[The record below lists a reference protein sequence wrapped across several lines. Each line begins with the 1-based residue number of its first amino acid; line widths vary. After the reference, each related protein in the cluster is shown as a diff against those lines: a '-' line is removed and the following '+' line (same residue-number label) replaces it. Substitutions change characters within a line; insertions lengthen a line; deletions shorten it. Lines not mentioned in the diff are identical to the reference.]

1 MKFKTDNIKHIF
13 FLITAS
19 VLLLTSC
26 GKEDVKVT
34 NSANEVTGLYKV
46 DSLKK
51 GDYTFY
57 VYKKDTGYF
66 KVGYNEIYI
75 QLKNNTTGKYIEDA
89 NLSWKA
95 LMHMTDMSHACPYSA
110 ISKVSNTKTLYKGYF
125 IFIMGSDDMD
135 YWEITYNYVKGADTL
150 AKVTNRPYVV
160 NPTGRLRY
168 KRFLGSDAAYYYV
181 VLVNPTES
189 NVQVGTNDITAYL
202 YKQLDLYTFNP
213 VKNYTVEIDP
223 RMPDPSMGNHTSPY
237 NVNLK
242 YNSSAD
248 IYKGKLNLT
257 MTGYW
262 KINLI
267 VKDSV
272 NTVIKGDSIK
282 GSTTASSI
290 YFELEF

>member
-1 MKFKTDNIKHIF
+1 MKFKINNIKPIF
-13 FLITAS
+13 LLILALVT
-19 VLLLTSC
+19 LLISC

-34 NSANEVTGLYKV
+34 TSADEVIGLYKV
-46 DSLKK
+46 DSLKN
-51 GDYTFY
+51 GGYTFY
-57 VYKKDTGYF
+57 VFKKDSGYF
-66 KVGYNEIYI
+66 KVGYNEVYI

-89 NLSWKA
+89 DLSWKP
-95 LMHMTDMSHACPYSA
+95 LMHMESMSHACPYSA
-110 ISKVSNTKTLYKGYF
+110 ISKVENANTLYKGYF
-125 IFIMGSDDMD
+125 IFIMASDDME
-135 YWEITYNYVKGADTL
+135 YWEITYDYVKGTDTL
-150 AKVTNRPYVV
+150 AEVTNRPYVI
-160 NPTGRLRY
+160 NPTGRQRY
-168 KRFLGSDAAYYYV
+168 KRFKGNDDAYYYA

-202 YKQLDLYTFNP
+202 YKQKDLYTFNP
-213 VKNYTVEIDP
+213 VKNYSIEIDP
-223 RMPDPSMGNHTSPY
+223 RMPDASMGNHTSPY

-242 YNSSAD
+242 YDSSAD

>member
-1 MKFKTDNIKHIF
+1 MKFKTYNIKHIF

-213 VKNYTVEIDP
+213 IKIYTVEIDP

-242 YNSSAD
+242 YDSTAGL
-248 IYKGKLNLT
+248 YKGKLNLT

-262 KINLI
+262 KISLI

-290 YFELEF
+290 FFELEF

>member
-1 MKFKTDNIKHIF
+1 
-13 FLITAS
+13 
-19 VLLLTSC
+19 
-26 GKEDVKVT
+26 
-34 NSANEVTGLYKV
+34 
-46 DSLKK
+46 
-51 GDYTFY
+51 
-57 VYKKDTGYF
+57 
-66 KVGYNEIYI
+66 
-75 QLKNNTTGKYIEDA
+75 
-89 NLSWKA
+89 
-95 LMHMTDMSHACPYSA
+95 
-110 ISKVSNTKTLYKGYF
+110 
-125 IFIMGSDDMD
+125 MGSDNMD
-135 YWEITYNYVKGADTL
+135 YWEITYNYVNGADTL

-168 KRFLGSDAAYYYV
+168 KRFLGSDAAYYYA

-202 YKQLDLYTFNP
+202 YKQSDLYTFNP
-213 VKNYTVEIDP
+213 VKNYTIEIDP

-242 YNSSAD
+242 YDSSAD

-267 VKDSV
+267 VKDST

-282 GSTTASSI
+282 GSTTASSL
-290 YFELEF
+290 YFEIEF

>member
-1 MKFKTDNIKHIF
+1 
-13 FLITAS
+13 
-19 VLLLTSC
+19 
-26 GKEDVKVT
+26 
-34 NSANEVTGLYKV
+34 
-46 DSLKK
+46 
-51 GDYTFY
+51 
-57 VYKKDTGYF
+57 
-66 KVGYNEIYI
+66 
-75 QLKNNTTGKYIEDA
+75 
-89 NLSWKA
+89 
-95 LMHMTDMSHACPYSA
+95 
-110 ISKVSNTKTLYKGYF
+110 
-125 IFIMGSDDMD
+125 MD
-135 YWEITYNYVKGADTL
+135 YWEITYDYINGTDTL
-150 AKVTNRPYVV
+150 AEVTNKPYVI

-168 KRFLGSDAAYYYV
+168 KRFLGSDAAYYYA

-213 VKNYTVEIDP
+213 VKNYTIEIDP

-242 YNSSAD
+242 YDSSSD

-267 VKDSV
+267 VKDPA

-282 GSTTASSI
+282 GSTTASSL
-290 YFELEF
+290 YFEIEF

>member
-1 MKFKTDNIKHIF
+1 MKFKTVNIKHIF
-13 FLITAS
+13 FLIIVST
-19 VLLLTSC
+19 LLLSSC
-26 GKEDVKVT
+26 GREDVKVT
-34 NSANEVTGLYKV
+34 TSANEAAGLYKV

-135 YWEITYNYVKGADTL
+135 YWEITYNYVNGVDTL

>member
-1 MKFKTDNIKHIF
+1 M
-13 FLITAS
+13 ITAS

-213 VKNYTVEIDP
+213 IKNYTVEIDP

>member
-1 MKFKTDNIKHIF
+1 MKFKTYNIKHIF

>member
-1 MKFKTDNIKHIF
+1 MKFKIDNIKHIF
-13 FLITAS
+13 FLIIAL
-19 VLLLTSC
+19 VLLLASC
-26 GKEDVKVT
+26 GKEEVKVST
-34 NSANEVTGLYKV
+34 SATEVIGLYKV

-57 VYKKDTGYF
+57 VFKKDTGYF

-110 ISKVSNTKTLYKGYF
+110 ISKVANTKTLYKGYF

-135 YWEITYNYVKGADTL
+135 YWEITYDYVKGTDTL
-150 AKVTNRPYVV
+150 AEVTNRPYVV

-168 KRFLGSDAAYYYV
+168 KRFLGSDAAYYYA
-181 VLVNPTES
+181 VLVNPTEL

-202 YKQLDLYTFNP
+202 YKQVDMYTFNP
-213 VKNYTVEIDP
+213 VKNYTIEIDP

-242 YNSSAD
+242 YDSSAD

-267 VKDSV
+267 VKNSA

-282 GSTTASSI
+282 GSTTASSL
-290 YFELEF
+290 YFEIEF

>member
-1 MKFKTDNIKHIF
+1 MKFKTYNIKHIF

-213 VKNYTVEIDP
+213 IKNYTVEIDP